1 MASEKKLHLPP
12 SSVGHVFISTYTAM
26 LHFVLEKDKAKPIH
40 LMLGVGGQVRALC
53 SYRNVFWH
61 QSGTVLPFTKES
73 VFLLS

>member
-12 SSVGHVFISTYTAM
+12 PSVGHVFISTYTAM

-53 SYRNVFWH
+53 SYINVFWH